1 MSSEGIV
8 KDRYILAVE
17 DAVALA
23 TLNEQPA
30 VILENLTVK
39 LARDVQPLDGRV
51 LEKVR
56 YTPASDLLRGWCDKP
71 SEKAWGTDDEN

>member
-1 MSSEGIV
+1 MSSDGIL
-8 KDRYILAVE
+8 KDRYSLAVE

-51 LEKVR
+51 LEKV
-56 YTPASDLLRGWCDKP
+56 
-71 SEKAWGTDDEN
+71 

>member
-1 MSSEGIV
+1 MSSDGIV
-8 KDRYILAVE
+8 KDKYILAVE

-39 LARDVQPLDGRV
+39 LARDVRPLDGRV

-71 SEKAWGTDDEN
+71 LPNVWGGTNEN